1 MTELITKIILLAP
14 PILLALTLH
23 EYAHG
28 YVAYRF
34 GDPTAKAIG
43 RLTLNPLKHLDPV
56 GTIAFFLI
64 NIGWARPVPVNGA
77 YFKNPRKDMIW
88 VALAGPVT
96 NLILAVFSAIAAK
109 IILQLS
115 QTLPDSIVAEMILV
129 PLFAMAKASVWIN
142 LVLCI
147 FNFLPI
153 PPLDGSRILM
163 GILPENLTRI
173 YASFERYG
181 FFLILILAF
190 TGILSKLIFP
200 IINFAGNILSP

>member
-1 MTELITKIILLAP
+1 MEQRILMQ
-14 PILLALTLH
+14 LLALAIAVVCH
-23 EYAHG
+23 EVAHG
-28 YVAYRF
+28 WVALRF

-43 RLTLNPLKHLDPV
+43 RLTLNPVRHLDPL

-88 VALAGPVT
+88 VALAGPLT
-96 NLILAVFSAIAAK
+96 NLFLAVVSAIAAK
-109 IILQLS
+109 IIYQLS
-115 QTLPDSIVAEMILV
+115 LILPGTLVTEAVLV
-129 PLFAMAKASVWIN
+129 PLFAMVQASVWIN

-153 PPLDGSRILM
+153 PPLDGSRVLM
-163 GILPENLTRI
+163 GVLPESMTRT

-181 FFLILILAF
+181 FLIILILAF
-190 TGILSKLIFP
+190 SGILSKMIYP
-200 IINFAGNILSP
+200 IINFAGSLLSP